1 IDACRREIGQL
12 TTKINELAQLYMAN
26 HPERNGR
33 NQANQTAVA
42 GSG

>member
-26 HPERNGR
+26 HPGE
-33 NQANQTAVA
+33 
-42 GSG
+42 